1 MDKIYSEE
9 TINKVLEDVLLIP
22 KIENDTEYTIDE
34 IIEEVS
40 NNKIVLNEDIIN
52 NLQMI
57 KDKNIDFSFLEND
70 NIENKKKPKKK
81 EKEISEEKKLL
92 FPLNIK
98 NPIQLVNYLEI
109 ESFQNKKEEKNEFL
123 LQKYKKNSKFK
134 IGLIQSEKNEQISQ
148 IVFSKTKNYEIT
160 VISVK
165 DDYIIIGDIFGEVK
179 YYSISDNR
187 EIRTLPCPFVSKI
200 RKEVRCFD
208 FSNDGDF
215 LFVGYKNSN
224 IAMFEVLQNKCK
236 LLNESIHKKK
246 NTEKENPLINIKCY
260 KNIKKNSFYLFSSDT
275 NGNLC
280 DSTIKD
286 RMLLYTVKETR
297 KLLYQEN
304 KPVFLIKLINFN
316 DNTKKSLP
324 FLTNY
329 KGGAIFGDSD
339 SIRLFVIEPRI
350 FEIWKFNVPNG
361 LTNIDISD
369 ASFGIGKPLIKQI
382 NNITEKEKEK
392 DNNDIFNKL
401 TFNDYGNE
409 EQKEKENNNK
419 NNEITQNN
427 EQQLQLIISFD
438 RIIYIFEIPILYNQL
453 TRPILLGYFIN
464 KNQIIKIGYLAE
476 SMIYIFDITQK
487 LKIINSRKVNEGEL
501 KLSED
506 LKEIITP
513 KENNLAILETEK
525 ELQSQIKCQYLSE
538 GKNALKSYQNT
549 IIEKKD
555 TIYFFTEEYFYTN
568 VLLKWDVCLN
578 SLQKKS
584 LWMDLLTIGIDI
596 YQGKLTALADIPKDE
611 KERKNVIGKY
621 LQEIIQQFAFYNF
634 GVKKNQSIDENEIIS
649 EAIDATIEFCI
660 EIGCIDYLLKD
671 VESVYEGKGYG
682 QQFLSKL
689 EPFIL
694 NNKIID
700 FNLSEEII
708 DKLINLYE
716 EKNKLVTLAQ
726 LIIHLNVECIDNE
739 KIKMKLE
746 DNILL
751 STPLIYIYMN
761 GKKKDFFTP
770 VLKLFDWFKSAQ
782 SIENFTD
789 YQSLNN
795 TIQKLEEI
803 EVKKQYL
810 GHKILWYISWVYTGK
825 IFPGKNSEYDSELL
839 YKFIPKLLYWLMSEE
854 VMKEFLEF
862 DSKNYFRC
870 IKRCFNDFNLYTI
883 IKDFAF
889 DEDEVLIEE
898 NNNEGK
904 EILKNEKIKIN
915 DISPNSLL
923 DYLVKCSNEF
933 SFNDTQKL
941 YLYELIAKA
950 SHYVKNLN
958 VDLRNCAAEFILKHF
973 SSIIKEVNQKRIY
986 DLCKDINILIGKDD
1000 RKIDINLRKILNYIN
1015 DDYFDEVKLFIYQR
1029 LDDYENVIQIFIKEN
1044 SKIENNEARFFTWV
1058 NLTLT
1063 KFKNDENSFN
1073 HFESIL
1079 LEKSNL
1085 IKIVKLSPEKL
1096 HLLILDFFKDK
1107 KREVVD
1113 KLYSEPDIQLKY
1125 VEYLVNYIKKT
1136 LNENEDILI
1145 DPEYDSYI
1153 LGLHIE
1159 LLCKEGRK
1167 KEVYQNLQNLKHYPS
1182 QKCLEICTNYKVI
1195 DASIY
1200 LNLIIGSVNDALKLS
1215 LNSLEENYN
1224 NIINNLQNKDFNE
1237 NRYTLNLESFQDSL
1251 KSCYYVCEYTS
1262 DSIHKNEN
1270 DEFKEIYNNEKNE
1283 NEEEEEEIDEETKIK
1298 LIKERTEKL
1307 MKTPWFQFQN
1317 SLYQMCDNFHKETIK
1332 IKENN
1337 NLKRY
1342 YDETYKIILKSFKN
1356 LLEKMC
1362 NYISIKDLFDVVF
1375 EEYKNAE
1382 FKEFKN
1388 FLVKILS
1395 SNDNQQNILS
1405 SARRLLKNHIFLDL
1419 KELKEINI
1427 SGNELNINKCDECG
1441 KNFIKDFKSREKIL
1455 VFKCGHFTHENCSFQ
1470 DLEGRICPICR
1481 RNELESSVGT
1491 SSLFNKTSNIVNKD
1505 DFEEDNSKIVDVDDI
1520 TKKMIMKLKVMDQIN
1535 YQSEKNLIDNMRSKY
1550 YD

>member
-9 TINKVLEDVLLIP
+9 IINKVLEDVELIP
-22 KIENDTEYTIDE
+22 EIENDQEYTIDE
-34 IIEEVS
+34 ILEEIS
-40 NNKIVLNEDIIN
+40 NNKIALNEDIIK
-52 NLQMI
+52 NLQII
-57 KDKNIDFSFLEND
+57 KDKNIYVSFLDNN
-70 NIENKKKPKKK
+70 NIENKSKSKIK
-81 EKEISEEKKLL
+81 EKEKSEEKKLL

-109 ESFQNKKEEKNEFL
+109 ESFQNQKDEKKEFL
-123 LQKYKKNSKFK
+123 LQQHKKNSGFK

-148 IVFSKTKNYEIT
+148 LIFSKTKNHEIT
-160 VISVK
+160 VFSIK
-165 DDYIIIGDIFGEVK
+165 DDYIILGNIFGEVK
-179 YYSISDNR
+179 YYSISDNK

-215 LFVGYKNSN
+215 IFVGYKNSN

-260 KNIKKNSFYLFSSDT
+260 KNIKKNSFYIFSSDT
-275 NGNLC
+275 SGNLC
-280 DSTIKD
+280 DSIIKD

-304 KPVFLIKLINFN
+304 KPVFLIKLIDFN
-316 DNTKKSLP
+316 DNTRKSLP

-329 KGGAIFGDSD
+329 KTGVIFGDSD
-339 SIRLFVIEPRI
+339 TIRLFVIEPRK

-361 LTNIDISD
+361 LNNIDISD
-369 ASFGIGKPLIKQI
+369 ASFGIGKPLIKKI
-382 NNITEKEKEK
+382 NNINEEKN
-392 DNNDIFNKL
+392 DNNNNDIFNQL
-401 TFNDYGNE
+401 TINENKNE
-409 EQKEKENNNK
+409 EEKKNENKDNK
-419 NNEITQNN
+419 IIENN

-438 RIIYIFEIPILYNQL
+438 KIIYIFQIPIQYNQL

-476 SMIYIFDITQK
+476 SMIYIIDMTQK
-487 LKIINSRKVNEGEL
+487 LKIIDSRKVNEGEL
-501 KLSED
+501 QLSED

-513 KENNLAILETEK
+513 KDNNLAILEIEK
-525 ELQSQIKCQYLSE
+525 ELSSQIKCQYLSE

-549 IIEKKD
+549 IIDQKD
-555 TIYFFTEEYFYTN
+555 TIYFFTEEDFYTN
-568 VLLKWDVCLN
+568 LLLKWDVCLN

-596 YQGKLTALADIPKDE
+596 YQGKLTALADIPQDE
-611 KERKNVIGKY
+611 KERKSVIGKY

-634 GVKKNQSIDENEIIS
+634 GVKKNQSNINENEIIS

-671 VESVYEGKGYG
+671 VESVYEGRGYG
-682 QQFLSKL
+682 QLFLSKL

-716 EKNKLVTLAQ
+716 GENKLVILAQ

-770 VLKLFDWFKSAQ
+770 VLKLFDWFKKAQ
-782 SIENFTD
+782 SIENFTN
-789 YQSLNN
+789 YQSLNDS
-795 TIQKLEEI
+795 IQKLEEI
-803 EVKKQYL
+803 EIKKQYL

-825 IFPGKNSEYDSELL
+825 IFPGKNSDYDSDLL
-839 YKFIPKLLYWLMSEE
+839 SKFIPKLLYWLMSEE
-854 VMKEFLEF
+854 VMKEFLKF

-870 IKRCFNDFNLYTI
+870 IKRCFNDYNLYNM

-933 SFNDTQKL
+933 SFDKNQKL

-950 SHYVKNLN
+950 SKYVKDLKE
-958 VDLRNCAAEFILKHF
+958 DLRNSAAEYILTNF
-973 SSIIKEVNQKRIY
+973 CSIIKDIDLKRIY
-986 DLCKDINILIGKDD
+986 DLCNDINILIGKDD
-1000 RKIDINLRKILNYIN
+1000 RNIDINLRKIINYIK

-1029 LDDYENVIQIFIKEN
+1029 LDDYENVIQIFIKED
-1044 SKIENNEARFFTWV
+1044 SKIENNETRFFTWI

-1063 KFKNDENSFN
+1063 KFKNDENAFN
-1073 HFESIL
+1073 HFESLL

-1107 KREVVD
+1107 KKEVVD
-1113 KLYSEPDIQLKY
+1113 KLYSEPEIQLKY
-1125 VEYLVNYIKKT
+1125 IEVLVNYIKKT
-1136 LNENEDILI
+1136 LNENEDILT

-1153 LGLHIE
+1153 LALHIE
-1159 LLCKEGRK
+1159 LLCKVGRK
-1167 KEVYQNLQNLKHYPS
+1167 KEIYPNLQNLKHYPS
-1182 QKCLEICTNYKVI
+1182 KKCLEICTNYNII

-1237 NRYTLNLESFQDSL
+1237 NRHTLNLESLQDSL

-1262 DSIHKNEN
+1262 DSIHKKGNE
-1270 DEFKEIYNNEKNE
+1270 EIKENNNNEEKDDN
-1283 NEEEEEEIDEETKIK
+1283 EEEEIDEETIIRIRKA
-1298 LIKERTEKL
+1298 RTEHL
-1307 MKTPWFQFQN
+1307 MKTPWFQFHN
-1317 SLYQMCDNFHKETIK
+1317 SLYQMCDNFQKENMK
-1332 IKENN
+1332 IEENN
-1337 NLKRY
+1337 NIKKF
-1342 YDETYKIILKSFKN
+1342 YDETYKMLLLSFKN

-1375 EEYKNAE
+1375 EEYKDAE
-1382 FKEFKN
+1382 FKDFKN
-1388 FLVKILS
+1388 FLLKMLS
-1395 SNDNQQNILS
+1395 SNDSQKNILS
-1405 SARRLLKNHIFLDL
+1405 SARSLLKNHIFLGL
-1419 KELKEINI
+1419 KELKETNI
-1427 SGNELNINKCDECG
+1427 SGNELDINKCDECG

-1470 DLEGRICPICR
+1470 DEEGRICPICR

-1491 SSLFNKTSNIVNKD
+1491 SSLFNKTSNVINKD
-1505 DFEEDNSKIVDVDDI
+1505 DIEEDDSKIVDVDDL
-1520 TKKMIMKLKVMDQIN
+1520 TKNMINKLKAMDLIN
-1535 YQSEKNLIDNMRSKY
+1535 YQSEKNLIDSIRGNY
-1550 YD
+1550 YG

>member
-9 TINKVLEDVLLIP
+9 IINKVLEDVSYIP
-22 KIENDTEYTIDE
+22 KIENDQEYTIDE
-34 IIEEVS
+34 ILEEIL
-40 NNKIVLNEDIIN
+40 NNKIVLNLDIIN

-70 NIENKKKPKKK
+70 NKSKSKKK
-81 EKEISEEKKLL
+81 ETEKSEEKELL

-109 ESFQNKKEEKNEFL
+109 ESFQNKKELKNEFL
-123 LQKYKKNSKFK
+123 LQQHKKNSGLK
-134 IGLIQSEKNEQISQ
+134 IGLIQSEKKEQISQ
-148 IVFSKTKNYEIT
+148 LIFSKTKNHEIT
-160 VISVK
+160 VFTIK
-165 DDYIIIGDIFGEVK
+165 DDYIILGDIFGEVK
-179 YYSISDNR
+179 YYSISDKK

-215 LFVGYKNSN
+215 IFVGYKNSN

-236 LLNESIHKKK
+236 LLNETIHKKK

-260 KNIKKNSFYLFSSDT
+260 KNIKKNTFYLFSSDT
-275 NGNLC
+275 SGNLC
-280 DSTIKD
+280 DTIIKD
-286 RMLLYTVKETR
+286 RMFLYTVKETR

-304 KPVFLIKLINFN
+304 KPVFLIKLIDFN
-316 DNTKKSLP
+316 DNTRKNLP

-329 KGGAIFGDSD
+329 KSGVIFGDSD
-339 SIRLFVIEPRI
+339 TIRLFVIEPRK

-361 LTNIDISD
+361 LNNIDISD
-369 ASFGIGKPLIKQI
+369 ASFGIGKPLIKKI
-382 NNITEKEKEK
+382 NDKIEEENDNNT
-392 DNNDIFNKL
+392 NNDIFNKL
-401 TFNDYGNE
+401 TINENENE
-409 EQKEKENNNK
+409 EEKKNENK
-419 NNEITQNN
+419 DNEITENN
-427 EQQLQLIISFD
+427 EHQLQLIISFD
-438 RIIYIFEIPILYNQL
+438 RIIYIFQIPILYNQL

-487 LKIINSRKVNEGEL
+487 LKIIDSRKVNEGEL
-501 KLSED
+501 KLTED

-513 KENNLAILETEK
+513 KENNLAILEIEK
-525 ELQSQIKCQYLSE
+525 ELSSQIKCQYLSE

-549 IIEKKD
+549 IIDQKD
-555 TIYFFTEEYFYTN
+555 TIYFFTEDDFYSN
-568 VLLKWDVCLN
+568 LLLKWDVCLN
-578 SLQKKS
+578 SLQKES

-596 YQGKLTALADIPKDE
+596 YQGKLTALADIPQDE
-611 KERKNVIGKY
+611 KERKSVIGKY

-634 GVKKNQSIDENEIIS
+634 GAKKNQSNINEIKIIS

-660 EIGCIDYLLKD
+660 EIGCIEYLLKD
-671 VESVYEGKGYG
+671 VESVYEGRGYG
-682 QQFLSKL
+682 QLFLSKL

-700 FNLSEEII
+700 FNFSEEII

-716 EKNKLVTLAQ
+716 GENKLVTLAQ

-770 VLKLFDWFKSAQ
+770 VLKLFDQFKNAQ
-782 SIENFTD
+782 PIENFTN
-789 YQSLNN
+789 YQSLNS
-795 TIQKLEEI
+795 TIQNLEEI
-803 EVKKQYL
+803 EIKKQYL

-825 IFPGKNSEYDSELL
+825 VFPGKNSDYDSDILS
-839 YKFIPKLLYWLMSEE
+839 KFIPKLLYWLMSEE
-854 VMKEFLEF
+854 VMKEYLKF

-883 IKDFAF
+883 IKDFAY
-889 DEDEVLIEE
+889 DEEDVLIEG

-904 EILKNEKIKIN
+904 EILKNEKIKID
-915 DISPNSLL
+915 DISPKNLL

-933 SFNDTQKL
+933 SFNDTEKL

-950 SHYVKNLN
+950 SKYVKDLN
-958 VDLRNCAAEFILKHF
+958 SDLRTSAAEFILTNF
-973 SSIIKEVNQKRIY
+973 CSIIKDIDEKRIY
-986 DLCKDINILIGKDD
+986 DLCNDINILIGKDD
-1000 RKIDINLRKILNYIN
+1000 RDIDIDLRKIINYIK

-1029 LDDYENVIQIFIKEN
+1029 LGDYENVIQIFIKEN
-1044 SKIENNEARFFTWV
+1044 SKIENNEERFFTWI
-1058 NLTLT
+1058 NLTLS
-1063 KFKNDENSFN
+1063 KFKNDENSFAQ
-1073 HFESIL
+1073 FESIL
-1079 LEKSNL
+1079 LEKANL

-1113 KLYSEPDIQLKY
+1113 KLYSEPEIQLKY
-1125 VEYLVNYIKKT
+1125 IEVIVKDIKKT
-1136 LNENEDILI
+1136 LVENEDILT

-1153 LGLHIE
+1153 LALHIE
-1159 LLCKEGRK
+1159 LLCKVGKK

-1182 QKCLEICTNYKVI
+1182 KQCLDICTNYKII

-1200 LNLIIGSVNDALKLS
+1200 LNLIIGSVNDALQLS
-1215 LNSLEENYN
+1215 LNSLQENYN
-1224 NIINNLQNKDFNE
+1224 NIISNLQNEEFNE
-1237 NRYTLNLESFQDSL
+1237 NRHTLNLESLQDSL

-1262 DSIHKNEN
+1262 DSIHKKENE
-1270 DEFKEIYNNEKNE
+1270 EIKEIENNV
-1283 NEEEEEEIDEETKIK
+1283 NEEEEDEEIAEEILLKQR
-1298 LIKERTEKL
+1298 KERTEKL
-1307 MKTPWFQFQN
+1307 MKTPWFQFHN
-1317 SLYQMCDNFHKETIK
+1317 TLYKMCDNFHKENIK

-1337 NLKRY
+1337 NIKKY
-1342 YDETYKIILKSFKN
+1342 YDETYKILLLSFKN

-1375 EEYKNAE
+1375 EEYKDAE

-1388 FLVKILS
+1388 FLTKMLS
-1395 SNDNQQNILS
+1395 SNDSQQNILS
-1405 SARRLLKNHIFLDL
+1405 SARSLLKNHIFLGL
-1419 KELKEINI
+1419 KELKDINI
-1427 SGNELNINKCDECG
+1427 SGNELDIKKCDECS

-1470 DLEGRICPICR
+1470 DTEGRICPICR

-1491 SSLFNKTSNIVNKD
+1491 SSLFNKTSNVVNKNDIED
-1505 DFEEDNSKIVDVDDI
+1505 DDSKIVDVDDL
-1520 TKKMIMKLKVMDQIN
+1520 TKRMIIKLKFMDQIN
-1535 YQSEKNLIDNMRSKY
+1535 YESEQKLIESIRGNY
-1550 YD
+1550 YG